1 MSAILKH
8 RNYNEFFKYL
18 SCGVENVMYFPRYCI
33 FSQSL
38 YKVFWQVN
46 ILYVLAQCLTND
58 SYRNFF
64 SANFQQMTA
73 TVQQMTATLFFSTIF
88 NKWQL
93 PFHLTQFL
101 TNDSNHIIQ
110 HIFTTNNWATE
121 FYQQPYD
128 LSTITTDD
136 SYRMFQ
142 QMTLTVSFS
151 TIYNW
156 QPLYF
161 S

>member
-8 RNYNEFFKYL
+8 RNDNDFFKYL

-64 SANFQQMTA
+64 SAIFQQMTA

-93 PFHLTQFL
+93 PFYLAQFL
-101 TNDSNHIIQ
+101 TNDSYL
-110 HIFTTNNWATE
+110 IFSA
-121 FYQQPYD
+121 Q
-128 LSTITTDD
+128 
-136 SYRMFQ
+136 FQ
-142 QMTLTVSFS
+142 QMIATILFS
-151 TIYNW
+151 TYLQQITELRN
-156 QPLYF
+156 F
-161 S
+161 ISNHMI